1 MRRELIPNYLCRITL
16 ALLLLTSTLLSAE
29 QTSVDLLVYQ
39 VERPGEAPYINR
51 LLISDQ
57 FLRLDQ
63 GEAVAG
69 FILYDRGKQ
78 VIYSVNPEE
87 SSILVID
94 PVEHPN
100 RDTAELDIELVSEE
114 KADVPSVGG
123 VEPVYWRM
131 MVNGGRCREAFVLP
145 STLSSGL
152 AVYAAYLRLLSVQQG
167 LALAAVP
174 KAFQDACD
182 NAVHVYAADAFVQKG
197 LPLKIWDNKG
207 YSEALLD
214 YKQDFKLDSEQFILP
229 ENYQQV
235 PMGAGG

>member
-1 MRRELIPNYLCRITL
+1 M
-16 ALLLLTSTLLSAE
+16 AGVLLLMMSTLLSAE
-29 QTSVDLLVYQ
+29 QVAVDLLVYQ
-39 VERPGEAPYINR
+39 VERPGEEPYINR
-51 LLISDQ
+51 LLISEQ

-63 GEAVAG
+63 GEADAG
-69 FILYDRGKQ
+69 FILYEREKQ
-78 VIYSVNPEE
+78 IIYSVNPAE

-94 PVEHPN
+94 PVANQDRE
-100 RDTAELDIELVSEE
+100 TAEPEIELVSEE
-114 KADVPSVGG
+114 KDDVPSVGG
-123 VEPVYWRM
+123 VDPVYWRM
-131 MVNGGRCREAFVLP
+131 MVNGSSCREAFVLP

-152 AVYAAYLRLLSVQQG
+152 AVYGDYLRLLSVQQG
-167 LALAAVP
+167 VALQALP
-174 KAFQDACD
+174 EAFQDACD

-214 YKQDFKLDSEQFILP
+214 FKQDFKLDSEQFILP